1 MWVVY
6 FEIFFSWRIERKS
19 FKSFYLHLVN
29 KKFFL
34 YSKFGI
40 LLYQKGKLEMTKTQ
54 NRFEN
59 GLAYTGLGVDF

>member
-1 MWVVY
+1 M
-6 FEIFFSWRIERKS
+6 
-19 FKSFYLHLVN
+19 VN

-40 LLYQKGKLEMTKTQ
+40 LLYQKGKLEISKTQ
-54 NRFEN
+54 NRFENGLGN